1 MGDPNC
7 YNNAFLDNCYVC
19 PNGNSTAFK
28 GLLAGNR
35 GCVVNVARHKR
46 INKQSRMSSSM
57 GLLKRRSMVVS
68 KQIGQGAPMN
78 AGGEYPVGT
87 VASFI
92 QVGGPGDKWGSIQKS
107 NVPKAVGR
115 AACYNMGRLRNRT
128 AYKNNSGVDRK
139 HGSYQRYL
147 SRRVGGVLRKEI
159 TIDHFLQPSKPVYM
173 GQQRKRARGGLTQVV
188 TACNNKGMTSGN
200 RNLRATCTDSDTGS
214 TTRACS
220 NRIPS
225 AAALL
230 KAGGQGAPAG
240 GGWALTGAPCNQPA
254 YRALTSGDCGNP
266 GVCVA
271 GKCKCCSN

>member
-7 YNNAFLDNCYVC
+7 YDNSYLNGCYTC
-19 PNGNSTAFK
+19 PNGNST
-28 GLLAGNR
+28 GISGENLS
-35 GCVVNVARHKR
+35 CVVNVARHKR

-78 AGGEYPVGT
+78 ACPIPGGFAGYAVGV
-87 VASFI
+87 VASFD

-107 NVPKAVGR
+107 TPSR

-147 SRRVGGVLRKEI
+147 ARRVGGVLRKEI
-159 TIDHFLQPSKPVYM
+159 TIDHHMLIKPAYV

-200 RNLRATCTDSDTGS
+200 RNLRATCGVNESSG
-214 TTRACS
+214 TTRALTY
-220 NRIPS
+220 RIPS
-225 AAALL
+225 AKALVL
-230 KAGGQGAPAG
+230 AGGDVNEN
-240 GGWALTGAPCNQPA
+240 GWKTHGAPCNQPA
-254 YRALTSGDCGNP
+254 YIALTSGDCGNP

-271 GKCKCCSN
+271 GSCRCCGK

>member
-19 PNGNSTAFK
+19 PNGNSTSIDGTSPAFTGK
-28 GLLAGNR
+28 N
-35 GCVVNVARHKR
+35 CVVNVARHKR
-46 INKQSRMSSSM
+46 INRQSRMSSSM

-68 KQIGQGAPMN
+68 KQIGQGAPMYGDIN
-78 AGGEYPVGT
+78 HVSGT
-87 VASFI
+87 VASFT

-107 NVPKAVGR
+107 TARR
-115 AACYNMGRLRNRT
+115 AICYNMGHLRNRT
-128 AYKNNSGVDRK
+128 AYRNNSGVDRK

-159 TIDHFLQPSKPVYM
+159 TIDHYKQMEYKPVYK
-173 GQQRKRARGGLTQVV
+173 GQQRKRARGGLAQVV

-200 RNLRATCTDSDTGS
+200 RNLIATCTDSKTGS
-214 TTRACS
+214 TTRACT

-225 AAALL
+225 FNALV
-230 KAGGQGAPAG
+230 AAG
-240 GGWALTGAPCNQPA
+240 GGVDEDGWKETGAPCNQPA

>member
-19 PNGNSTAFK
+19 PNRNSTAFK

-46 INKQSRMSSSM
+46 INRQSRMSSSM

-78 AGGEYPVGT
+78 AGENHPVGT
-87 VASFI
+87 IASFI

-107 NVPKAVGR
+107 TPSRG
-115 AACYNMGRLRNRT
+115 ACYNMGRLRNRT

-159 TIDHFLQPSKPVYM
+159 TIDHFITSKPVYM

-200 RNLRATCTDSDTGS
+200 RNLRATCTDSETGS
-214 TTRACS
+214 TTRACT

-225 AAALL
+225 EAALVV
-230 KAGGQGAPAG
+230 AG
-240 GGWALTGAPCNQPA
+240 GGVNQNGWIQPDAPCNQPA

>member
-7 YNNAFLDNCYVC
+7 YNNSYLDNCYVC
-19 PNGNSTAFK
+19 PNGNSTSFK
-28 GLLAGNR
+28 DLSPGDR
-35 GCVVNVARHKR
+35 GCVANVARYKK

-68 KQIGQGAPMN
+68 KQIGQGAPMYGDVN
-78 AGGEYPVGT
+78 HAPGT
-87 VASFI
+87 VAGFT
-92 QVGGPGDKWGSIQKS
+92 QVGGPGDKQGSIQKS

-147 SRRVGGVLRKEI
+147 ARRVGGVLRKEI
-159 TIDHFLQPSKPVYM
+159 TIDQNDVIKPAYV

-188 TACNNKGMTSGN
+188 TACNKGMTSGD
-200 RNLRATCTDSDTGS
+200 RNFRASCGGS
-214 TTRACS
+214 GAKACA

-225 AAALL
+225 FNALS
-230 KAGGQGAPAG
+230 AAG
-240 GGWALTGAPCNQPA
+240 GGTDNGVWTKPGAPCNQAA

-271 GKCKCCSN
+271 GSCRCCGK

>member
-7 YNNAFLDNCYVC
+7 YDNSYLNGCYTC
-19 PNGNSTAFK
+19 PNGNST
-28 GLLAGNR
+28 GISGENLS
-35 GCVVNVARHKR
+35 CVVNVARHKR
-46 INKQSRMSSSM
+46 INKQSMMSSSM

-78 AGGEYPVGT
+78 GGAVHPAGT
-87 VASFI
+87 IASFI

-107 NVPKAVGR
+107 TSSR

-147 SRRVGGVLRKEI
+147 ARRVGGVLREEI
-159 TIDHFLQPSKPVYM
+159 TKDHFTIIKPVYV
-173 GQQRKRARGGLTQVV
+173 GQQRKRARGGLAQVV

-200 RNLRATCTDSDTGS
+200 RNLRATCADSESGS

-225 AAALL
+225 ATALSL
-230 KAGGQGAPAG
+230 AG
-240 GGWALTGAPCNQPA
+240 GGVNLGGWSQPGAPCNQPA
-254 YRALTSGDCGNP
+254 YIALTSGDCGNP

-271 GKCKCCSN
+271 GSCRCCGK